1 MGWNEKKSPMDIEG
15 QGGGENSS
23 LAKPQ
28 KIEASTDP
36 NFYSS
41 QTAKDGAGALFIF
54 RLAV

>member
-15 QGGGENSS
+15 QGGSENSS

-36 NFYSS
+36 NFCSR